1 MKIKYIF
8 NALFLLLFSCDV
20 ETSKKKILPEN
31 TGKQSEIILVIEDSD
46 WKGVS
51 GDVLRKTFEF
61 EMDGLPQPE
70 KLFNLVQ
77 INPSEFSRFFRT
89 HKNIMFVGRDY
100 KDSYSKNKWAKS
112 QIVIYINSNSQESE
126 FKHLV

>member
-61 EMDGLPQPE
+61 EMDEPLSR
-70 KLFNLVQ
+70 KAFNLVQ
-77 INPSEFSRFFRT
+77 INPSEFSVF
-89 HKNIMFVGRDY
+89 
-100 KDSYSKNKWAKS
+100 
-112 QIVIYINSNSQESE
+112 
-126 FKHLV
+126 